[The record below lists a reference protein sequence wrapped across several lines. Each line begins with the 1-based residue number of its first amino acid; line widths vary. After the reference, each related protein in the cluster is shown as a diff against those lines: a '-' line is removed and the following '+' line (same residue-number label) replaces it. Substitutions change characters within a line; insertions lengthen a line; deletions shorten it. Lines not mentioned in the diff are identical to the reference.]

1 MHHIFPPQQKQ
12 ITDKTGAKIKRK
24 YSIPDSQ
31 NSFAL
36 IAENNKEMDIKVE
49 LLKLCNT
56 NIQPL
61 LLVTGEPQNK

>member
-12 ITDKTGAKIKRK
+12 ITDKTGAK
-24 YSIPDSQ
+24 IPDSQ